1 VRVGYHPCMSKR
13 FRLTPRKAPTQD
25 RSKATVD
32 AIMQATEKVLLED
45 GWDAANTNRVAEVAG
60 VSIGSL
66 YQYFPSKESL
76 LASLWATLRDDMVG
90 SIAEVMLE
98 LGDASLEDATE
109 EIVGT
114 MWAAYAERMPL
125 MKIVVREGPMV
136 DARRK
141 LDRANQDLV
150 GVLRGFVEKY
160 GQRIDPVSSAA
171 TAYAL
176 AHSIDGVLLNGVLDR
191 PDELPTTAFLD
202 ELQRLA
208 LGYLLGP
215 RPGAS

>member
-1 VRVGYHPCMSKR
+1 MSKR

-45 GWDAANTNRVAEVAG
+45 GWDGANTNRVAEVAG

-76 LASLWATLRDDMVG
+76 LASLWASLRDDMVG

-98 LGDASLEDATE
+98 LGDASLEEASD

-114 MWAAYAERMPL
+114 MWAAYAERLDL

-141 LDRANQDLV
+141 LDRANTDLV

-160 GQRIDPVSSAA
+160 GARIQPASSAQ
-171 TAYAL
+171 TAYVL
-176 AHSIDGVLLNGVLDR
+176 AHSVDGALLNGVLDR
-191 PDELPTTAFLD
+191 PDELKTSAFLE

-208 LGYLLGP
+208 LGYLLATP
-215 RPGAS
+215 RG